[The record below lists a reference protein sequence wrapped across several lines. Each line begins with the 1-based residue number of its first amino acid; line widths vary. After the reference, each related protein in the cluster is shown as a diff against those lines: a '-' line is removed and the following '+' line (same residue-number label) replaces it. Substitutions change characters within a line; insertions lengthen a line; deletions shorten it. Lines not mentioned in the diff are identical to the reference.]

1 MRRSRI
7 RRASSPSASTIAT
20 TRLNRAW
27 RSPPRRSY
35 FSSWQQPSS
44 LLAKPSCCPKTPT
57 SPDYEA
63 EFAFVI
69 GKGGYRIPAVNWREH
84 VYGYTIVNDV
94 SARDVQFSTSQWSM
108 SKSFPTFCPLGP
120 AIVTADE
127 IADPHQLNIGL
138 SIDGEV
144 LQNSNTRELIFKI
157 PALIEYLS
165 SITPLLPGDIVSTGT
180 PPGVGLGRTPKR
192 WLKPRR
198 IRHRHRRGFGL
209 ADQSRRCR
217 APNKE
222 RGFCKRAIPP
232 KGIARLQDGLR
243 EDTNRA
249 SWESNSSA
257 AATPANSN
265 PLHSTL
271 ASHLPV
277 SESRLAANLFG
288 SAFGHNLAA
297 AFAAF
302 RPQVDHPNR
311 PT

>member
-1 MRRSRI
+1 MKLVSFSAADGRI
-7 RRASSPSASTIAT
+7 RPGVLLEKNNSVVDLADYADTLAVIAAGLTTIPNRPALPLDQV
-20 TRLNRAW
+20 RLHAPLLN
-27 RSPPRRSY
+27 PPRIFAIGLNYRDHAVESGMAIPTTPVV
-35 FSSWQQPSS
+35 FFK
-44 LLAKPSCCPKTPT
+44 LATAVIAPGEAIVLPKN
-57 SPDYEA
+57 SNEPDYEA

-192 WLKPRR
+192 WLKP
-198 IRHRHRRGFGL
+198 GESVTVTVEGL
-209 ADQSRRCR
+209 GS
-217 APNKE
+217 
-222 RGFCKRAIPP
+222 
-232 KGIARLQDGLR
+232 L
-243 EDTNRA
+243 TN
-249 SWESNSSA
+249 
-257 AATPANSN
+257 
-265 PLHSTL
+265 
-271 ASHLPV
+271 PV
-277 SESRLAANLFG
+277 VAE
-288 SAFGHNLAA
+288 
-297 AFAAF
+297 
-302 RPQVDHPNR
+302 PQ
-311 PT
+311 